1 MRSLKRQRGAVL
13 FVSILMLAVLTLF
26 VLSSINI
33 SSGDLRIVGNMQ
45 SKLSIEQNT
54 QQAIEQILSNV
65 ANFQTPAAQNLT
77 VNSQAVAVAMP
88 ACLEYQ
94 QATGYSA
101 VSSIT
106 LYDTKW
112 SVTAAATDPV
122 TGATAS
128 LTQGVRIRLPT
139 NYCP

>member
-1 MRSLKRQRGAVL
+1 MKNPKRQRGAVL
-13 FVSILMLAVLTLF
+13 FVSLIMLVLLTMFVISAV
-26 VLSSINI
+26 NI

-45 SKLSIEQNT
+45 SKQGIEQYT
-54 QQAIEQILSNV
+54 QQAIEQVLSTV
-65 ANFQTPAAQNLT
+65 ANFQAPAAQNIS
-77 VNSQAVAVAMP
+77 VNGQTVAVATP
-88 ACLEYQ
+88 TCLEYQ
-94 QATGYSA
+94 QAAGYSA
-101 VSSIT
+101 VSNIT
-106 LYDTKW
+106 LYDTQW